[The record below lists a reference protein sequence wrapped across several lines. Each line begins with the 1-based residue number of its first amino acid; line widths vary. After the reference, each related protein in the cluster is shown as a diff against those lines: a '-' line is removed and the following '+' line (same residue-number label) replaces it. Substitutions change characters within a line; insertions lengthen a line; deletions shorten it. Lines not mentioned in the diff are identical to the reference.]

1 MYPAERRA
9 AAVARKR
16 FILDQFSDHLVFV
29 QVFRVNQL
37 TIYGVIS
44 EEVINDQLY
53 HYSNIAVKRNSRFL
67 FAT

>member
-16 FILDQFSDHLVFV
+16 FILDQFSDHLVSV

-37 TIYGVIS
+37 TILRVIS
-44 EEVINDQLY
+44 EEVINELLY
-53 HYSNIAVKRNSRFL
+53 HYGNIAVKINS
-67 FAT
+67 